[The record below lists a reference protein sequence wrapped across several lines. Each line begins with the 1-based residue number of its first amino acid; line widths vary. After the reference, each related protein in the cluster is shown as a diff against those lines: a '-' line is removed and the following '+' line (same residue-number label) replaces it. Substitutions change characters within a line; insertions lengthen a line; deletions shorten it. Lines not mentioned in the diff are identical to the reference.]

1 MTTTIQVPFVD
12 LQAQHEALA
21 SEIDQAV
28 RQVFSRGDFILGA
41 AVEAFEREF
50 AALHDVRHA
59 IGVGT
64 GLDAIELALRA
75 HDIGPGD
82 EVITAANTFIATALA
97 ILGVGA
103 RPVLVDADPERYTI
117 DPAALSAAITSRTRA
132 IVPVHLFGQPADM
145 DGVLA
150 AARRHNLVVI
160 EDAAQAHGARCNG
173 QRIGG
178 FGHAAAFSFYPSK
191 NLGACGDGGMIVTND
206 DQTAARLRLLS
217 HYGPRAKYSH
227 GIVGTNSRLDTMQA
241 AIPRVKLPPPD
252 ASDAARR
259 RHAAQYGQRL
269 SSQVRTPATAEGVEH
284 VFHLYVIETD
294 RRDAMQQHLRRR
306 EIATG
311 IHYPV
316 PIHLQE
322 ACKDLGYRVG
332 DFPVTERAAERM
344 LSLPMY
350 PELTDAQVDYVSD
363 AIEETI
369 RGAAL
374 RNIDRPVQLERPED

>member
-1 MTTTIQVPFVD
+1 MTTGTNIPFVD

-21 SEIDQAV
+21 GEIEQAV

-64 GLDAIELALRA
+64 GLDAIQLALRA
-75 HDIGPGD
+75 HDIGAGD

-117 DPAALSAAITSRTRA
+117 DSSALSAAITSRTRA
-132 IVPVHLFGQPADM
+132 IVPVHLFGQPADI

-150 AARRHNLVVI
+150 VARRHNLAVV

-191 NLGACGDGGMIVTND
+191 NLGAYGDGGMILTND
-206 DQTAARLRLLS
+206 DRTAEKLRLLRN
-217 HYGPRAKYSH
+217 YGQRAKYFH
-227 GIVGTNSRLDTMQA
+227 TVAGINSRLDTVQA
-241 AIPRVKLPPPD
+241 AILRVKLPHLD
-252 ASDAARR
+252 GWNAARR
-259 RHAAQYGQRL
+259 RHAAHYSERL
-269 SSQVRTPATAEGVEH
+269 ASHVRVPSSADGVEH

-294 RRDAMQQHLRRR
+294 RRDALQQHLRSR

-322 ACKDLGYRVG
+322 ACKELGYRAG

-350 PELTDAQVDYVSD
+350 PELTAAQVDYVSD
-363 AIEETI
+363 AIVEATWRAE
-369 RGAAL
+369 
-374 RNIDRPVQLERPED
+374 

>member
-1 MTTTIQVPFVD
+1 MTTTIQIPFVD
-12 LQAQHEALA
+12 IQAQHETIAT
-21 SEIDQAV
+21 EIDQAV

-41 AVEAFEREF
+41 AVEAFENEF
-50 AALHDVRHA
+50 AAHHDMRHA

-75 HDIGPGD
+75 HDIGTGD
-82 EVITAANTFIATALA
+82 EVITTANTFIATALA

-103 RPVLVDADPERYTI
+103 RPALVDADPERYTI
-117 DPAALSAAITSRTRA
+117 
-132 IVPVHLFGQPADM
+132 
-145 DGVLA
+145 
-150 AARRHNLVVI
+150 VI

-178 FGHAAAFSFYPSK
+178 FSHAAAFSFYPSK
-191 NLGACGDGGMIVTND
+191 NLGAYGDGGMIVTND
-206 DQTAARLRLLS
+206 DQTAAKLRLLRN
-217 HYGPRAKYSH
+217 YGQRAKYYH
-227 GIVGTNSRLDTMQA
+227 AIAGTNSRLDTVQA
-241 AIPRVKLPPPD
+241 AILRVKLPHLD
-252 ASDAARR
+252 AWNAARR
-259 RHAAQYGQRL
+259 RHAARYGERL
-269 SSQVRTPATAEGVEH
+269 SGHVRTPIAAEGVEH

-294 RRDAMQQHLRRR
+294 RRDAMQQHLRSRD
-306 EIATG
+306 IATG

-350 PELTDAQVDYVSD
+350 PELTSAQVDYVSD
-363 AIEETI
+363 AIEEGI
-369 RGAAL
+369 RG
-374 RNIDRPVQLERPED
+374 VG

>member
-1 MTTTIQVPFVD
+1 VTTTIQVPFVD
-12 LQAQHEALA
+12 LQAQHDTLA

-41 AVEAFEREF
+41 AVESFEREF

-64 GLDAIELALRA
+64 GLDAIQLALRA
-75 HDIGPGD
+75 HDVGPGD

-117 DPAALSAAITSRTRA
+117 DPSALSAAITSRTRA

-150 AARRHNLVVI
+150 VARRHNLVVI

-191 NLGACGDGGMIVTND
+191 NLGAYGDGGLILTND
-206 DQTAARLRLLS
+206 EQTAGKLRLLRN
-217 HYGPRAKYSH
+217 YGQRAKYYH
-227 GIVGTNSRLDTMQA
+227 GIAGTNSRLDTVQA
-241 AIPRVKLPPPD
+241 AVLRVKLPHLD
-252 ASDAARR
+252 AWNAARR
-259 RHAAQYGQRL
+259 RHAAAYAERL
-269 SSQVRTPATAEGVEH
+269 ASHVETPATAEGVEH
-284 VFHLYVIETD
+284 VFHLYVIQTD
-294 RRDAMQQHLRRR
+294 RRDALQQQLRSRD
-306 EIATG
+306 IATG

-350 PELTDAQVDYVSD
+350 PELTDAQVDYVCSTVLE
-363 AIEETI
+363 ALVGGLLET
-369 RGAAL
+369 
-374 RNIDRPVQLERPED
+374 

>member
-1 MTTTIQVPFVD
+1 MTTTIQIPFVD
-12 LQAQHEALA
+12 IQAQHETIAT
-21 SEIDQAV
+21 EIDQAV

-41 AVEAFEREF
+41 AVEAFENEF
-50 AALHDVRHA
+50 AAHHDMRHA

-75 HDIGPGD
+75 HDIGTGD
-82 EVITAANTFIATALA
+82 EVITTANTFIATALA

-178 FGHAAAFSFYPSK
+178 FSHAAAFSFYPSK
-191 NLGACGDGGMIVTND
+191 NLGAYGDGGMIVTND
-206 DQTAARLRLLS
+206 DQTAAKLRLLRN
-217 HYGPRAKYSH
+217 YGQRAKYYH
-227 GIVGTNSRLDTMQA
+227 AIAGTNSRLDTVQA
-241 AIPRVKLPPPD
+241 AILRVKLPHLD
-252 ASDAARR
+252 AWNAARR
-259 RHAAQYGQRL
+259 RHAARYGERL
-269 SSQVRTPATAEGVEH
+269 SGHVRTPITAEGVEH

-294 RRDAMQQHLRRR
+294 RRDAMQQHLRSRD
-306 EIATG
+306 IATG

-350 PELTDAQVDYVSD
+350 PELTSAQVDYVSD
-363 AIEETI
+363 AIEEGI
-369 RGAAL
+369 RG
-374 RNIDRPVQLERPED
+374 VG